1 MATLKELLAQQA
13 ELAKQIEEVRRN
25 EVSRAIQQVQEIVQE
40 YGLSLEEVFPGFK
53 TSKPARATSGAR
65 TTKSEIRFRNPQ
77 NPSIGWSGKGRKP
90 LWIVEGLAA
99 GKSLQDFAVS
109 TN

>member
-13 ELAKQIEEVRRN
+13 ELAKQIDEVRRT
-25 EVSRAIQQVQEIVQE
+25 EVSKAIAQVQDIVQE
-40 YGLSLEEVFPGFK
+40 YGLSLEEVFPNAK
-53 TSKPARATSGAR
+53 VAKSVRAVSGAR
-65 TTKSEIRFRNPQ
+65 TSKGEIRYRNPQ

-99 GKSLQDFAVS
+99 GKSLQDFAV
-109 TN
+109 

>member
-40 YGLSLEEVFPGFK
+40 YGLGLEEVFPGFK
-53 TSKPARATSGAR
+53 SSKPARATSGAR

-109 TN
+109 GN